1 MARVT
6 MAERVAGRGIDATN
20 SISESLLA
28 SSTHG
33 IKVGSTIWLDHCA
46 AEGQT
51 RANNDFGRQYLSLVS
66 GRQVG
71 NEMNDKPMG
80 TFHLLPP
87 ELQKTAI
94 MASKEHAKSNRKNFD
109 AALEKQFKKR
119 RMEEEIMLR

>member
-20 SISESLLA
+20 SISESLHA

-33 IKVGSTIWLDHCA
+33 LKVGSTIRLDHCA

-51 RANNDFGRQYLSLVS
+51 WANNDFGCQHLSLVS
-66 GRQVG
+66 GCQAR
-71 NEMNDKPMG
+71 NEMNNKPMR

-87 ELQKTAI
+87 EL
-94 MASKEHAKSNRKNFD
+94 
-109 AALEKQFKKR
+109 
-119 RMEEEIMLR
+119 